1 MKRFSFIG
9 FLAIITLFLI
19 VLAMASCSSNQQ
31 SEVDQLK
38 QIAGPPPT
46 SLEQYFPPKAQAPVY
61 LIEMFNLAGPLE
73 GIGVDLQEQDMAGV
87 KTNFQAFQTQ
97 YSKVSK
103 MVPEWT
109 SRFPEDPVTAL
120 GKAIDSGNQAQI
132 GPAMGKVGEVCGS
145 CHLIYQVKVQQQY
158 HWKNFDDIKV
168 KDPVTAQSMSFGDY
182 MTAMAGAYS
191 GIAIDLQEGQID
203 NARKDFQAFN
213 ARFDTLATDTC
224 KECHVDPSGKEIPR
238 KYFVDD
244 SMKALINQ
252 LGQAL
257 AAPAPD
263 AQSIQQLSGAI
274 GNDACLNCHLVHLP
288 AQNAKDTWEN
298 FADLFK

>member
-1 MKRFSFIG
+1 MSKIFYTVCGVVILGLSL
-9 FLAIITLFLI
+9 LALS
-19 VLAMASCSSNQQ
+19 SCGSNLQ
-31 SEVDQLK
+31 SKVDELK

-46 SLEQYFPPKAQAPVY
+46 SLDQYFPPKAQAPVY
-61 LIEMFNLAGPLE
+61 LIEMFTLAGPLE

-97 YSKVSK
+97 YNKVSK

-191 GIAIDLQEGQID
+191 GIAIDLQEGQTD
-203 NARKDFQAFN
+203 NARKNFQAFN
-213 ARFDTLATDTC
+213 ARFDTLATDAC

-244 SMKALINQ
+244 SMKAIINQ